1 MDINSIPD
9 IFQSKLRIAIVSCL
23 MTGEK
28 TFKEVKEITG
38 ASDGNLSVQMSEME
52 ESGYVS
58 IHKDF
63 FSNKP
68 RTRYNL
74 TGKGKKEFIDSVVFR
89 NVQHLFQLPSVIY
102 CRRQQS
108 AYCCT
113 QTQCVSG

>member
-28 TFKEVKEITG
+28 AFKEVKEITG
-38 ASDGNLSVQMSEME
+38 ATDGNLSVQISKME
-52 ESGYVS
+52 ESGYVK

-63 FSNKP
+63 FNNKP

-74 TGKGKKEFIDSVVFR
+74 TAKGKAEFIDYV
-89 NVQHLFQLPSVIY
+89 NALDKVI
-102 CRRQQS
+102 RQ
-108 AYCCT
+108 YND
-113 QTQCVSG
+113 GEK